1 MISVIL
7 ICLVQ
12 ENERQDVDFSK
23 YNGESMPLID
33 YIALNYSGNQSAFA
47 RHMGVSR
54 QKVNGWISDG
64 WIVVNNQ
71 LYSPR
76 RTVPELG
83 S

>member
-1 MISVIL
+1 
-7 ICLVQ
+7 
-12 ENERQDVDFSK
+12 
-23 YNGESMPLID
+23 MPLID